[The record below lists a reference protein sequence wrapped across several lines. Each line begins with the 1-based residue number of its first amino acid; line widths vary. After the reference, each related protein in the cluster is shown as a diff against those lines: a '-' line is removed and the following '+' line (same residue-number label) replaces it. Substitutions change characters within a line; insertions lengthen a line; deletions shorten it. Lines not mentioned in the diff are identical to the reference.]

1 MVQID
6 QARTSEASAHDN
18 PRIRSLEASSA
29 ADDIGLTMA
38 LTAGHISNRLDEYS
52 LVRTHLPGVWQRH
65 LDGQI
70 DGWRLHVI
78 AEAATELH
86 EPANLTLLDENLTG
100 WLDQGLR
107 TPGQLG
113 AWLHRQIARLEPEHQ
128 RERKESAW
136 QQRRADI
143 SHDHTDGTA
152 HLFSVLSAD
161 DGIAIQ
167 DMIDQLA
174 RDRANQT
181 EGLTAQQA
189 RADVIADILLGRIT
203 LDGSDTGTT
212 RVQARIGVMVP
223 ITTLAGLA
231 QTPGTSS
238 DRQTSLDAQTVR
250 KLAALPGALFRR
262 LLTDPAGDNLLEVT
276 ATAYNAPDRLR
287 EAIVWRDG
295 VCAFPTCQHPAN
307 NSDLDHIEPWPAGQT
322 TASNLQFIC
331 RRHHRLKTH
340 GLLPVRDPT

>member
-1 MVQID
+1 MRKADFRGLLSVAATSVYGMDHTGDNTSSDVNGGADAPIESGSRSQALLAELADARVARARAEAREAELMVQID

-52 LVRTHLPGVWQRH
+52 LVRT
-65 LDGQI
+65 
-70 DGWRLHVI
+70 
-78 AEAATELH
+78 
-86 EPANLTLLDENLTG
+86 
-100 WLDQGLR
+100 
-107 TPGQLG
+107 PGQLG
-113 AWLHRQIARLEPEHQ
+113 AWLRRQIARLEPEHQ

-189 RADVIADILLGRIT
+189 CADVIADILLGRIT

-212 RVQARIGVMVP
+212 RVRAE
-223 ITTLAGLA
+223 
-231 QTPGTSS
+231 S
-238 DRQTSLDAQTVR
+238 
-250 KLAALPGALFRR
+250 
-262 LLTDPAGDNLLEVT
+262 
-276 ATAYNAPDRLR
+276 
-287 EAIVWRDG
+287 
-295 VCAFPTCQHPAN
+295 
-307 NSDLDHIEPWPAGQT
+307 
-322 TASNLQFIC
+322 AS
-331 RRHHRLKTH
+331 
-340 GLLPVRDPT
+340 